1 MRVLDL
7 FAGCGGAS
15 LGAKQAGATLVGA
28 AEWDPSAC
36 EAHRQGLPGCP
47 VFEGDLRELDPPAAD
62 IWWASPPCQA
72 WSSAGTR
79 LGPQDPRNGW
89 PWVWEA
95 FDRVRPE
102 DRPRWLIA
110 ENVTGMTHH
119 RAETC
124 GDPLA
129 CPGCYL
135 SGVVIPELRSRFR
148 YVEARVLLAADYGVP
163 QMRRRLFVVCGPE
176 PYRWPTPTHCDP
188 RQRLLL
194 ACGRQPWVTMGE
206 ALGLRCASVATV
218 QRSGIPMSDRRVKDL
233 TDRPSLTISTI
244 SGNPGAAGVP
254 FVLHHGRNTE
264 AHPKQERPTPSTE
277 PAPTIDGGGR
287 AILDRPSPTV
297 DANEVKGQTVVV
309 GGECRRIN
317 QASDALALATDR
329 RRLTVSECLILQG
342 FPPDYPVTGTKGAQ
356 YRQVGNAVPPA
367 FARALIGSLL

>member
-72 WSSAGTR
+72 WSSAGAR

-206 ALGLRCASVATV
+206 ALGLRCASVVTV
-218 QRSGIPMSDRRVKDL
+218 QRSGISMSDRRVKDL
-233 TDRPSLTISTI
+233 TDRPSLTISTM
-244 SGNPGAAGVP
+244 SGNPRAAGVP
-254 FVLHHGRNTE
+254 FVVDASGKDRTNDL
-264 AHPKQERPTPSTE
+264 
-277 PAPTIDGGGR
+277 APTVACSEGGR
-287 AILDRPSPTV
+287 SGSGSGGQVFVSIGGPKSRSPMTGLDEPVATLVAGRAPELLSNPT
-297 DANEVKGQTVVV
+297 
-309 GGECRRIN
+309 
-317 QASDALALATDR
+317 SR

-342 FPPDYPVTGTKGAQ
+342 FPPDYPVTGTKEAQ

-367 FARALIGSLL
+367 FARALIESLL